1 MQNNVK
7 NALYNYFI
15 SKMGMTPYRR
25 GWLKGNCPECGAE
38 FKYGV
43 NIGNN
48 HTNCFKCGYN
58 EKPIDVVMNVE
69 KIHTLRDLLKILNDS
84 DTDFKYVEPRLEP
97 LEEKPVS
104 YPAGFNLITDGGG
117 LKANMAR
124 KYMSNRGFD
133 LKELM
138 YKGVGY
144 CSSGKL
150 DGYIILPFM
159 EGGKLVYYHTRKF
172 FGNGPKYN
180 NPPLDEFGIGKNH
193 LIYNIEALFIHNRVM
208 LFEGVLNAETI
219 GDKAIATGGKHL
231 SSWQKSQIINSPA
244 EMIDICLDDDA
255 YDKAILLALELVH
268 FKKVKVVLFPKGKD
282 ANDLGRINTLRLT
295 HKFRYLNYS
304 QLIKLKNDQRSK
316 YKNKSK

>member
-7 NALYNYFI
+7 NAIYNYFI
-15 SKMGMTPYRR
+15 SGLGMEPYRR
-25 GWLKGNCPECGAE
+25 GWLKGNCPNCGAE

-43 NIGNN
+43 NIGSNR
-48 HTNCFKCGYN
+48 TNCFKCGYN
-58 EKPIDVVMNVE
+58 DKPLDVIMMVE
-69 KIHTLRDLLKILNDS
+69 KVHTLREVLKVLNDL
-84 DTDFKYVEPRLEP
+84 DLDFKYVEPKVEILQ
-97 LEEKPVS
+97 EKPVE
-104 YPAGFNLITDGGG
+104 YPDGFKLITEGTG
-117 LKANMAR
+117 LKAKMAMD
-124 KYMSNRGFD
+124 YMINRGFN

-159 EGGKLVYYHTRKF
+159 ENGKLVYYHTRRF

-193 LIYNIEALFIHNRVM
+193 LIYNIEALYIHNRIM

-231 SSWQKSQIINSPA
+231 SSWQKSQIISSPIK
-244 EMIDICLDDDA
+244 MVDICLDDDA
-255 YDKAILLALELVH
+255 YDKAIDLALELVH
-268 FKKVKVVLFPKGKD
+268 FKKVKVVLFPRGVD
-282 ANDLGRINTLRLT
+282 ANDMGKKKTLRLT
-295 HKFRYLNYS
+295 HKFRYLNYT

-316 YKNKSK
+316 Y